1 MKQLLIVMYFTCSL
15 LTIYAQSSEI
25 ITFQQNHPEI
35 EFISQETFNN
45 LSLDEIKLLGN
56 HFILFNQNIESSDL
70 SKFETNS
77 KKENNSTEQN
87 KIKSTE
93 EDNLQIK
100 IWKKNHQDVKIVKR
114 SEFEALSPQD
124 QINYTNFKC
133 MILIGETITIQDIL
147 NYPF

>member
-1 MKQLLIVMYFTCSL
+1 MYFTCSL

-25 ITFQQNHPEI
+25 NNFQNNHPEV

-56 HFILFNQNIESSDL
+56 NFILFNQNIESCDL
-70 SKFETNS
+70 SQFESNS
-77 KKENNSTEQN
+77 QKENNSLKQKN

-93 EDNLQIK
+93 EDNLEIK
-100 IWKKNHQDVKIVKR
+100 IWKKNHPDVKIVKR
-114 SEFEALSPQD
+114 SEFDALSPQD
-124 QINYTNFKC
+124 QINYTNFEC
-133 MILIGETITIQDIL
+133 MILIGEIITIQDIL